1 MDKMD
6 ILFKSDGWQAIYK
19 MGYYAEIFAIFVEN
33 YRELM
38 KAITEIQTSKEPIL
52 AHFSQ
57 THLSRYLFNF
67 LASATALK
75 GNCYVLMENYKN
87 AELWEKYKEAT
98 KKYFLNNELV
108 AFINDFRNYQTHYKV
123 EISYISTK
131 NQVVFDTCKLLEHP
145 KQWNTLAK
153 RFIKNAGTEIVLQEV
168 CEKYYQL
175 NEEFCLWLI
184 NELNL
189 FHREDIKRIKD
200 IAKSSNIDLSEIYEQ
215 KLYALQHT
223 PKIAL

>member
-1 MDKMD
+1 MDKTE
-6 ILFKSDGWQAIYK
+6 ILFKSEGWQAVYK
-19 MGYYAEIFAIFVEN
+19 IGYYAEIFAIFVEN
-33 YRELM
+33 YNELM
-38 KAITEIQTSKEPIL
+38 KAITEIQTSKEPVL

-87 AELWEKYKEAT
+87 TEIWVKYKEAIN
-98 KKYFLNNELV
+98 KYFLNNDLV

-131 NQVVFDTCKLLEHP
+131 NKVVFATDKLLEHL
-145 KQWNTLAK
+145 KQWNGVSK
-153 RFIKNAGTEIVLQEV
+153 KFINNSGAEIVVQDV
-168 CEKYYQL
+168 CEKYYKL

-184 NELNL
+184 NELKL
-189 FHREDIKRIKD
+189 FHINDIKRIEQTANSFD
-200 IAKSSNIDLSEIYEQ
+200 IELPEIYKH
-215 KLYALQHT
+215 KLYALQLT
-223 PKIAL
+223 SKITL